1 MPNKI
6 ETLQEIIE
14 QLVQNA
20 VTITQALTEQ
30 ENRLKTKEF
39 FAALSFKLKRERIK
53 IEPGFI
59 NLFSLKKKERMNFE
73 NRFKMVLE
81 YNYAINM
88 VCNKEMREFT
98 RRIDGDIYEKIRE
111 ECGDD
116 EKNMRA
122 FRLALRTQQTQM
134 VERMFTPAEKLIV
147 RHRLNK

>member
-1 MPNKI
+1 
-6 ETLQEIIE
+6 
-14 QLVQNA
+14 
-20 VTITQALTEQ
+20 
-30 ENRLKTKEF
+30 
-39 FAALSFKLKRERIK
+39 
-53 IEPGFI
+53 
-59 NLFSLKKKERMNFE
+59 MNFE

-147 RHRLNK
+147 RYRLNK